1 LERRNGRNRD
11 WRGEMEE
18 NRDRDKKR
26 DWREGWERD
35 WREGWERDWR
45 EGWERDW
52 REGWERDWR
61 EERERGLIRRKGKGW
76 KEGIKQRT
84 GTGIGAFTEY
94 Y

>member
-11 WRGEMEE
+11 WRGELEE
-18 NRDRDKKR
+18 NRERDKK
-26 DWREGWERD
+26 
-35 WREGWERDWR
+35 
-45 EGWERDW
+45 RDW

-84 GTGIGAFTEY
+84 GTGIGANDRNMK
-94 Y
+94 